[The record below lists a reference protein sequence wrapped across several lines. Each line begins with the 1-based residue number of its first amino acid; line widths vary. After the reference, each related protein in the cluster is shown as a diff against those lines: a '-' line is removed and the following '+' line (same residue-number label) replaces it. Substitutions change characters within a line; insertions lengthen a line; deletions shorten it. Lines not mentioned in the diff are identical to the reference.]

1 MRFIATVLTAS
12 GLAASAA
19 LASGS
24 YATSVVSYAP
34 GSNAQDGYTNPAV
47 TLGAPERFTGEG
59 QFPGAVTPFNS
70 PYGTDEIV
78 SIGAGG
84 SLVLQFSAPVVNDPN
99 NPFGIDLL
107 IFGNQGYIDT
117 NYPLGIAG
125 PLFGGSS
132 GGRVEVSADGS
143 DWRVVL
149 GAEPEASFPTL
160 GYSDLTD
167 PFAVDPGFVLS
178 DYSKPVNPAFN
189 PSGKTFAQIVAAY
202 DGSGGGT
209 GIDFAST
216 GLSQISFVRIV
227 NAGTGLVH
235 VDAVSDVAAVPAPG
249 AAPLLLLLI
258 PRRRRVATAG

>member
-1 MRFIATVLTAS
+1 MVL
-12 GLAASAA
+12 GLAAPAA
-19 LASGS
+19 FGASS
-24 YATSVVSYAP
+24 YATSVINYNP
-34 GSNAQDGYTNPAV
+34 G
-47 TLGAPERFTGEG
+47 LGAQPGFTDPSVALGSPERFTGEG
-59 QFPGAVTPFNS
+59 QFPAAVTPFS
-70 PYGTDEIV
+70 GPYGSDEIV

-84 SLVLQFSAPVVNDPN
+84 SITLQFAAPVVNDPN

-107 IFGNQGYIDT
+107 IFGNQGYIDLD
-117 NYPLGIAG
+117 YPLGIAG
-125 PLFGGSS
+125 PIFGGSS
-132 GGRVEVSADGS
+132 GGRVEVSADGA
-143 DWRVVL
+143 DWRVVV
-149 GAEPEASFPTL
+149 GAEPEANFPAL

-167 PFAVDPGFVLS
+167 PFATDPGLVFS
-178 DYSKPVNPAFN
+178 DFSKPVNPAFN
-189 PSGKTFAQIVAAY
+189 PAGKTFAQIVAAY

-216 GLSQISFVRIV
+216 GLSQISYVRIV